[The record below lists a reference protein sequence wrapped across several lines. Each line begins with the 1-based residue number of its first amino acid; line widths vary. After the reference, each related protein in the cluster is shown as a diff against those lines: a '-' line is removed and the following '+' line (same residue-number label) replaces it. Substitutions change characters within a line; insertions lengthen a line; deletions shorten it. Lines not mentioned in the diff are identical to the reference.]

1 MEGRVTMKEPN
12 LLIVEDEKAIL
23 HMLMTILTRENFRSI
38 DTAGSAEEALVLC
51 KEKSYDLVLLD
62 VTLPG
67 RSGLEICPLIRE
79 ISDASIFF
87 LTARS
92 TDLDKLSGFAVGADD
107 YITKPF
113 NPLEVAARIK
123 AHLRRRLGIAPRIA
137 ANLFEYG
144 PLTVNTSAGEVK
156 LQGQPVELPAQ
167 VYQLLLFFCR
177 HPNQLFSKS
186 QLYEKVWN
194 EEFLG
199 EDNTVM
205 VHIRKLREKIE
216 INPSSPKF
224 IVTVRG
230 LGYKFIPEG
239 GSHEST

>member
-1 MEGRVTMKEPN
+1 MGEPQ
-12 LLIVEDEKAIL
+12 LLIVEDEQAIL
-23 HMLMTILTRENFRSI
+23 HMLMTILKRENFLHI
-38 DTAGSAEEALVLC
+38 DSAGSAEEGLALC
-51 KEKSYDLVLLD
+51 KTKTYDLILLD
-62 VTLPG
+62 ITLPG

-123 AHLRRRLGIAPRIA
+123 AHLRRRSGKMPKTEDSQLK
-137 ANLFEYG
+137 FG
-144 PLTVNTSAGEVK
+144 PLAVNPLAGEVK
-156 LQGQPVELPAQ
+156 LHGQSVELPAQ

-186 QLYEKVWN
+186 QLYEKVWG

-216 INPSSPKF
+216 ASPSNPKF

-230 LGYKFIPEG
+230 LGYKFNSDG
-239 GSHEST
+239 GAHESA